1 MNILK
6 NIIPVKSVAGAS
18 GNQHFNND
26 LNDDEDDGFVLVDD
40 HVPNQAS
47 YFQVMVYSKK
57 GSLGKGKEDH
67 VSFVPDHRGVY
78 IIKVKNTNV
87 LGGIGM
93 EFFVNI
99 KIRNKSINFENISS
113 SRETNSSSPKSHH
126 HTDEDDHDFHKVEMT
141 DVKNKDKKELKKQYK
156 QLKASETWEIRMD
169 LSDPYSPFF
178 GLLHKVGKDDIEIQL
193 ISGVSIGLRYVY
205 YQVDIFEEFEQMILR
220 EDSVAPELGGLG
232 EFKTQFNSVGVYKL
246 FIENISHVSSLAT
259 LQGLTGMG
267 STNYNFD
274 VTVLS
279 GFLNQFKED
288 ISPITY
294 IGTSKNDIFKQL
306 LQYYELYEENQ
317 DGNNQQAKQVSLYMS
332 DPFPCYPSIIPM
344 DFVIKVQHH
353 ALANRPNNPSPGA
366 LKFRILIGYIQKSN
380 WEVAI
385 CDHIFNMGEKLT
397 QAMNSKDGD
406 LIQSIVNE
414 IESGIVKI
422 PKRKETWRLE
432 NTDEHSHPSEEKQ
445 EEEYEATFRV
455 NILKFDSRYLQ
466 IAIQE
471 YFENAKAML
480 EDLHRLEEEFNRA
493 LQTRFILSDISLENI
508 KQLKSKSE
516 NYCLKS
522 NKLTELIQEAADHI
536 SKMDNEYNM
545 KTEVK
550 DKIKYLEENVL
561 SATSSSTSSLTND
574 LFVRNCSKVDSEQE
588 LSRVYQDAVDFR
600 KRARKILENLV
611 ESKGDTQLD
620 MKRLDQFITI
630 IRHQRELQ
638 TEFSNLISKAK
649 REKNLSE
656 IRSFWDE
663 KGTILTKDSY
673 VKYVECVN
681 YIEEEIRKEKLLR
694 QQEEERK
701 KKELELKRKKME
713 EEKRRQEEEKRRRE
727 EEERKKLEHKILEE
741 QQRKL
746 DELVKKKHEHQQP
759 VVTTSH
765 QQQPLEEEPAPTTSS
780 ISVKTS
786 TSSELVVDKGQA
798 CHHVNSVSIPSEKDS
813 NSHDLSSP
821 QQVGE
826 QVNAGVK
833 FTAWNK
839 EPIEASSCPSPPTVT
854 NQTSDHHV
862 ISVEQK
868 YEPTTSTDII
878 TQDLSDLNETHN
890 DTLMTFN
897 DVTSNPSLVE
907 DKDDDV
913 LSHDEL
919 SSSSNSLSSHSQKE
933 NTLSASSETPQTKQ
947 PKTSSRKKSKSIHKE
962 NSPPHPSTTVSIENS
977 GGLIVERKKK
987 SDKKKKPKKKTDLTQ
1002 TQIIE
1007 MFPEV
1012 SNGSSSSGSSSDF
1025 PKLILPSSQ
1034 SGIHSDPSSSNVTAT
1049 TNSSCTAA
1057 NTIEEEKPGFIKIIN
1072 YGSQDQ
1078 TPVTETPTEV
1088 VQSLRE
1094 NVKQLIFLASQKSQ
1108 STISTV
1114 TGVNDE
1120 VFFKF
1125 NCTNEHPFDEHMER
1139 ICVSIENLLIDHR
1152 LEKKQFLTNKPYKES
1167 PVQILKG
1174 LSPQGDAIVKEFNK
1188 FIEVSGVKKKL
1199 PNDPNKDSNLTHL
1212 LIQFCFHKDAMT
1224 TLLLQLVHFSTLNYL
1239 KKFYDPEKSLL
1250 LNTSYRDEL
1259 GATIELLKQLKLSF
1273 KFIEQFNK

>member
-6 NIIPVKSVAGAS
+6 NIIPVKSAAGAS
-18 GNQHFNND
+18 GNHFNND
-26 LNDDEDDGFVLVDD
+26 LADDEDDGFVLVDD

-67 VSFVPDHRGVY
+67 VSFVPSHRSVY

-99 KIRNKSINFENISS
+99 KIRNKNIDWEAISS
-113 SRETNSSSPKSHH
+113 RGEQNSSPKSHH
-126 HTDEDDHDFHKVEMT
+126 HDEDDHDFHKVDMS
-141 DVKNKDKKELKKQYK
+141 DIRNKDKKELKKQYK
-156 QLKASETWEIRMD
+156 QLKASETWEIRID

-205 YQVDIFEEFEQMILR
+205 YQVDVFEEFEQMILC
-220 EDSVAPELGGLG
+220 EDSVAAELGGLG

-259 LQGLTGMG
+259 LQGFAGMG

-294 IGTSKNDIFKQL
+294 VATSKNDIFKQL
-306 LQYYELYEENQ
+306 LQYYELYEEE
-317 DGNNQQAKQVSLYMS
+317 NNNVKQTSLYMS

-366 LKFRILIGYIQKSN
+366 LKFRVLIGYIQKSN

-406 LIQSIVNE
+406 LIYSVVNE
-414 IESGIVKI
+414 IESGVVKI
-422 PKRKETWRLE
+422 PKRKESWRLE
-432 NTDEHSHPSEEKQ
+432 STDDILSHSSSEEKK

-522 NKLTELIQEAADHI
+522 NKLSELIQEAANHI

-545 KTEVK
+545 KTELK

-561 SATSSSTSSLTND
+561 SATSSTTSSLNND
-574 LFVRNCSKVDSEQE
+574 LLFVRNCSKVDSEQE

-638 TEFSNLISKAK
+638 TEFSNLINKSKS
-649 REKNLSE
+649 EKNLSE
-656 IRSFWDE
+656 IQSFWDE
-663 KGTILTKDSY
+663 KGKILTKDSHD
-673 VKYVECVN
+673 KFVECVN
-681 YIEEEIRKEKLLR
+681 YIETEIRKEKLLR

-701 KKELELKRKKME
+701 KKELELKRKKLE
-713 EEKRRQEEEKRRRE
+713 EEKRRQEEEKRRKE

-746 DELVKKKHEHQQP
+746 DELVKKKHEQQQQQQP
-759 VVTTSH
+759 IEHTQQALEEHHSSSSTISEVVTTIPTTVSREVTESMTITTSHECEHPLPPENH
-765 QQQPLEEEPAPTTSS
+765 QQHL
-780 ISVKTS
+780 
-786 TSSELVVDKGQA
+786 
-798 CHHVNSVSIPSEKDS
+798 
-813 NSHDLSSP
+813 
-821 QQVGE
+821 
-826 QVNAGVK
+826 
-833 FTAWNK
+833 
-839 EPIEASSCPSPPTVT
+839 
-854 NQTSDHHV
+854 
-862 ISVEQK
+862 
-868 YEPTTSTDII
+868 PTTSTINTTTPIAVEENSNVKFKPFEENCSSSTLDPISHVTTI
-878 TQDLSDLNETHN
+878 SVNQESTHRMTNPLEISDWN
-890 DTLMTFN
+890 DTQTFGTYN
-897 DVTSNPSLVE
+897 DSTDNPSPFE
-907 DKDDDV
+907 EKDE

-919 SSSSNSLSSHSQKE
+919 SSSSNTASSHSQKE
-933 NTLSASSETPQTKQ
+933 NTPNSSSDHVMNTK
-947 PKTSSRKKSKSIHKE
+947 SSKSSSTRKKNKSMKE
-962 NSPPHPSTTVSIENS
+962 NSPPPSTES
-977 GGLIVERKKK
+977 GGDLIVERKKK
-987 SDKKKKPKKKTDLTQ
+987 SDKKKKTSKKKTIVADLSQ
-1002 TQIIE
+1002 NSQIME
-1007 MFPEV
+1007 LFPEV
-1012 SNGSSSSGSSSDF
+1012 VLGNGANGSSLDF
-1025 PKLILPSSQ
+1025 PKLVPGSHSIMNSGCVVNADTNESCEHSSVSSLSGCGVSGTTLDKPSSL
-1034 SGIHSDPSSSNVTAT
+1034 
-1049 TNSSCTAA
+1049 
-1057 NTIEEEKPGFIKIIN
+1057 IKIIN
-1072 YGSQDQ
+1072 YGSHDQ

-1094 NVKQLIFLASQKSQ
+1094 NVKQLILLASQKSQ

-1114 TGVNDE
+1114 TGANDE

-1125 NCTNEHPFDEHMER
+1125 NCTNEHPFEEHMER

-1152 LEKKQFLTNKPYKES
+1152 LEKKQFLTNKIYKES
-1167 PVQILKG
+1167 PVQIMKG

-1188 FIEVSGVKKKL
+1188 FVEVSGIKKKL

-1212 LIQFCFHKDAMT
+1212 LIQFCFHKDTMT

-1273 KFIEQFNK
+1273 KFIEQFLNHK